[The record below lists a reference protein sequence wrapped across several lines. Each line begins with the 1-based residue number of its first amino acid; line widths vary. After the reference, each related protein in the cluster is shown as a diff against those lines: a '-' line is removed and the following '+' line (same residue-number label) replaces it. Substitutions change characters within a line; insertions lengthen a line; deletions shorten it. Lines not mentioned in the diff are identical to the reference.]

1 METSSDTEQ
10 RPPAY
15 PLLRI
20 MGSNAFLLS
29 VIYLMVG
36 ITVEA
41 VRRVYPT
48 RFIQRLSLSLD
59 SLPARA
65 LEFTGWMEPLRAKYL
80 NGQIPDYQVRL
91 SGSHLNI
98 GNILYA
104 RGQYEEA
111 LSLYRLALP
120 AAVRAALDTDN
131 INAQYTRGL
140 VETKLAQALMK
151 TGRIEEARAL
161 LLASGK
167 ILGTV
172 LERDGSLRTEY
183 AVGLNAV
190 RLGELYAQLAETSR
204 NGREAQLGLWREAQV
219 SLRRGVASLQKVSDN
234 AALQAIDKA
243 PLRDGAAAL
252 ARANSA
258 LAELQARI
266 DDPN

>member
-91 SGSHLNI
+91 IFGVTTVVI
-98 GNILYA
+98 IF
-104 RGQYEEA
+104 
-111 LSLYRLALP
+111 
-120 AAVRAALDTDN
+120 
-131 INAQYTRGL
+131 
-140 VETKLAQALMK
+140 
-151 TGRIEEARAL
+151 
-161 LLASGK
+161 LLAFAVG
-167 ILGTV
+167 LLV
-172 LERDGSLRTEY
+172 GSLRGYME
-183 AVGLNAV
+183 
-190 RLGELYAQLAETSR
+190 
-204 NGREAQLGLWREAQV
+204 
-219 SLRRGVASLQKVSDN
+219 RR
-234 AALQAIDKA
+234 ALKKHSQRR
-243 PLRDGAAAL
+243 PG
-252 ARANSA
+252 
-258 LAELQARI
+258 
-266 DDPN
+266 